1 MSDIENMTN
10 VENIPDGD
18 MLKLTSE
25 TFKLDASEWPLLL
38 KNYHKMVVRT
48 GHYTPIDTGA
58 SPLRREIRK
67 YIRYG
72 VVNVDKPANPSS
84 HEITSWLKRIL
95 KVEKTG
101 HSGTLDPKVTGNL
114 IICLERA
121 TRLVKSQQGAGKQY
135 VCVIRFHEPT
145 TKEKMSRVL
154 EKLRGPLF
162 QRPPLISAVKRQLR
176 IRTIY
181 DAKLLE
187 YDDERNLG
195 VFWIKCQAG
204 TYIRTL
210 CVHMGLL
217 AGTGAHMEELRRVK
231 SGHIGERDNIVTMHD
246 LLDAQW
252 LYENHGD
259 ESYLRRVIDPLET
272 LLVRHKRIIVK
283 DSAIAAIAHGAK
295 IMIPGVLRVDK
306 EIELGDEIVVVSP
319 KGEAVC
325 LAYAQMTTLQ
335 MATVEHGVAAKIKR
349 VIMDRVDYPKRWGL
363 GPHAQLKKKM
373 IAAGQL
379 DKHGKPNDKTPADWV
394 KENPDIHNEPFTVKT
409 EKDPVHKYI
418 DGETE
423 EQLAAKAEAE
433 KPKIKKEDEEKAP
446 AESTEIKVEKK
457 EEAPGESAKEKKK
470 KKKKRKLEDA
480 EGAAGDAESPKKK
493 KQKVGEEKSEK
504 KKKKKKKKRKIEEI

>member
-1 MSDIENMTN
+1 MSDIE
-10 VENIPDGD
+10 EAPPGS
-18 MLKLTSE
+18 MLKPTNE
-25 TFKLDASEWPLLL
+25 TFPLDASEWPLLL

-58 SPLRREIRK
+58 SPLRRDIRK

-72 VVNVDKPANPSS
+72 VVNIDKPANPSS
-84 HEITSWLKRIL
+84 HEVTSWLKRIL

-145 TKEKMSRVL
+145 SKEKMARVL

-181 DAKLLE
+181 DTKLLE

-231 SGHIGERDNIVTMHD
+231 SGHIGEKDNIVTMHD

-259 ESYLRRVIDPLET
+259 ESYLRRVINPLET

-394 KENPDIHNEPFTVKT
+394 KENPDIHTEPFTVKT

-423 EQLAAKAEAE
+423 EQLAAKAKAE
-433 KPKIKKEDEEKAP
+433 KGPEKEIEEKEP
-446 AESTEIKVEKK
+446 KK
-457 EEAPGESAKEKKK
+457 EEDKKPAEAIEVSKPEKEKKKK

-480 EGAAGDAESPKKK
+480 EGAEAESPKKK
-493 KQKVGEEKSEK
+493 KPKLEADADAEESVKKEK

>member
-1 MSDIENMTN
+1 MIKPS
-10 VENIPDGD
+10 
-18 MLKLTSE
+18 SE
-25 TFKLDASEWPLLL
+25 TPKLDASDWPLLL
-38 KNYHKMVVRT
+38 KDYHKMVVRT
-48 GHYTPIDTGA
+48 GHYTPIDTGS
-58 SPLRREIRK
+58 SPLRRDIRK

-72 VVNVDKPANPSS
+72 VINIDKPANPSS
-84 HEITSWLKRIL
+84 HEVTSWVKRIL

-135 VCVIRFHEPT
+135 VCVIRFHEKT
-145 TKEKMSRVL
+145 SKEKMARVL

-181 DAKLLE
+181 DTKLIE
-187 YDDERNLG
+187 FDDERSLG

-210 CVHMGLL
+210 CVHIGLL
-217 AGTGAHMEELRRVK
+217 AGTGAHMEELRRVR
-231 SGHIGERDNIVTMHD
+231 SGHIGEKDNIVTMHD

-259 ESYLRRVIDPLET
+259 ESYLRRVINPLET
-272 LLVRHKRIIVK
+272 LLIRHKRIIVK

-295 IMIPGVLRVDK
+295 IMIPGVLRIDK

-335 MATVEHGVAAKIKR
+335 MATVEHGMAAKIKR

-379 DKHGKPNDKTPADWV
+379 DKHGRANDKTPEDY
-394 KENPDIHNEPFTVKT
+394 KKDYPDLSKEPFQVKT

-423 EQLAAKAEAE
+423 EQKATAAEPAATEEKVSVKLEEVEKAEKKKKKKKKKRKLEEAE
-433 KPKIKKEDEEKAP
+433 EGDDDAEPAPPKKKRKTGDVDEGEKLGKKE
-446 AESTEIKVEKK
+446 KK
-457 EEAPGESAKEKKK
+457 KKKK
-470 KKKKRKLEDA
+470 KKKKRKLED
-480 EGAAGDAESPKKK
+480 S
-493 KQKVGEEKSEK
+493 
-504 KKKKKKKKRKIEEI
+504 